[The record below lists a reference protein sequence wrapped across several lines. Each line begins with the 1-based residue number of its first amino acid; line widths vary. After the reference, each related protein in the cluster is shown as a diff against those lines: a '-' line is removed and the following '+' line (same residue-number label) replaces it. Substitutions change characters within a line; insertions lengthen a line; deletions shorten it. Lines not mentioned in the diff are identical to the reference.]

1 MRNNDRQPQK
11 GRKQTSLP
19 RRTYLRLRN
28 RFLILALI
36 LTALTALPLLI
47 WLPARVE
54 EQQTEELVRRGRLAA
69 ELLDKSAIGALTVYD
84 RSALDQIAK
93 GFIRS
98 TDFLYVVILDKD
110 RKLLADSGL
119 EKADLSRVEQV
130 FPELLRTDN
139 DAEFSAPWPR
149 TGETAIHLSRP
160 VFYEQLRIGT
170 VVLGISARRVA
181 LQVSALRTQMML
193 VCGVIL
199 VVGLVLS
206 FLMQRSLSRP
216 LRKIAQNLDVLPDA
230 QLESLAG
237 KVEEYNLLVEGLSKQ
252 RNLFKNSL
260 SELES
265 QKLQL
270 EVELAQSRE
279 ETTGLTS
286 KLGAMSKQ
294 VETLQEKLRAMQEQS
309 RHLTRVLPVVEFAT
323 GIAPEIDTSMQQI
336 SQSAGRLS
344 EELGR
349 LRNLLDLYEKA
360 LPQSQEDLEVIRQY
374 KTFISYER
382 IREAMDELVTTIR
395 GGASWS
401 EQLADILKQLSTAP
415 MTKTK

>member
-1 MRNNDRQPQK
+1 M
-11 GRKQTSLP
+11 
-19 RRTYLRLRN
+19 RN
-28 RFLILALI
+28 RFLILAVI
-36 LTALTALPLLI
+36 LTVLTALPLVI
-47 WLPARVE
+47 WLPARVQ
-54 EQQTEELVRRGRLAA
+54 EQQTEELVRRGRLAS

-84 RSALDQIAK
+84 RGALDQIAK

-98 TDFLYVVILDKD
+98 ADFLYVVILDKD
-110 RKLLADSGL
+110 HKLLADNGL
-119 EKADLSRVEQV
+119 EKADFARVEQV

-181 LQVSALRTQMML
+181 MQTAALRMQMML
-193 VCGVIL
+193 MCVAL
-199 VVGLVLS
+199 LFVGLALS
-206 FLMQRSLSRP
+206 YLVQRSLSKP
-216 LRKIAQNLDVLPDA
+216 LRKIAQNLNVLPDA

-237 KVEEYNLLVEGLSKQ
+237 KVKEYNQLVEGITRQ

-260 SELES
+260 SELEA

-270 EVELAQSRE
+270 EVDLAHKGE
-279 ETTGLTS
+279 EVAGLTS
-286 KLGAMSKQ
+286 KLGAMSKH
-294 VETLQEKLRAMQEQS
+294 VETLQEQLRALEEES
-309 RHLTRVLPVVEFAT
+309 RHLIRVLPVVEFAT

-344 EELGR
+344 EDLGR
-349 LRNLLDLYEKA
+349 LRNLIDLYEKA

-374 KTFISYER
+374 KAFISYER
-382 IREAMDELVTTIR
+382 IREAMDELMTTIR
-395 GGASWS
+395 GGASWA

-415 MTKTK
+415 TTKGK

>member
-1 MRNNDRQPQK
+1 M
-11 GRKQTSLP
+11 
-19 RRTYLRLRN
+19 RN
-28 RFLILALI
+28 RFLILALA

-47 WLPARVE
+47 WLPGRVE

-69 ELLDKSAIGALTVYD
+69 DLLDKSAIGALTVYD
-84 RSALDQIAK
+84 RGALDQIAK

-119 EKADLSRVEQV
+119 EKADIARVERV

-139 DAEFSAPWPR
+139 DAEFPAPWPR
-149 TGETAIHLSRP
+149 TGEPAIHLSRP

-181 LQVSALRTQMML
+181 MQTSALRTQMML
-193 VCGVIL
+193 ACGVIL
-199 VVGLVLS
+199 VVGLALA
-206 FLMQRSLSRP
+206 FLLLHSLSHP
-216 LRKIAQNLDVLPDA
+216 LRKIARNLDVLPDA

-237 KVEEYNLLVEGLSKQ
+237 KVKEYNLLVEGLTKQ

-260 SELES
+260 SELEA

-270 EVELAQSRE
+270 EGELAQSHE
-279 ETTGLTS
+279 EVTGLTS
-286 KLGAMSKQ
+286 KLGTMSKQ
-294 VETLQEKLRAMQEQS
+294 VETLQEKLRSMEEQS

-336 SQSAGRLS
+336 AQSAERLS
-344 EELGR
+344 NELGR
-349 LRNLLDLYEKA
+349 LRNLIDLYEKA
-360 LPQSQEDLEVIRQY
+360 LPQSQEDREVIRQY
-374 KTFISYER
+374 KTFISYEK
-382 IREAMDELVTTIR
+382 IRQAMDELVTTIR
-395 GGASWS
+395 GGASWA

-415 MTKTK
+415 LAKTK

>member
-1 MRNNDRQPQK
+1 MRK
-11 GRKQTSLP
+11 
-19 RRTYLRLRN
+19 
-28 RFLILALI
+28 RFLILALT
-36 LTALTALPLLI
+36 LTALTTLPLLI
-47 WLPARVE
+47 WVPARVE
-54 EQQTEELVRRGRLAA
+54 EQQTEELIRRGRLAT

-84 RSALDQIAK
+84 RGALDQIAK

-110 RKLLADSGL
+110 GKLLADSGL
-119 EKADLSRVEQV
+119 EKEDVARVEQV
-130 FPELLRTDN
+130 FPQLLRTEN
-139 DAEFSAPWPR
+139 DAELTAVWPR
-149 TGETAIHLSRP
+149 TGERAIHLSRP

-181 LQVSALRTQMML
+181 IQTSSLRIQML
-193 VCGVIL
+193 LASGVIV

-206 FLMQRSLSRP
+206 FLVQYSLSRP
-216 LRKIAQNLDVLPDA
+216 IRKIARNLDVLPDA

-237 KVEEYNLLVEGLSKQ
+237 KVEEYNLLVEGLTKQ

-260 SELES
+260 GELEA

-279 ETTGLTS
+279 EVTGVTS

-294 VETLQEKLRAMQEQS
+294 VETLQEKLRAMEQQS

-344 EELGR
+344 EDLGR
-349 LRNLLDLYEKA
+349 LRNLIDLYEKA

-395 GGASWS
+395 GGASWA
-401 EQLADILKQLSTAP
+401 EQLADILKQLSPAT
-415 MTKTK
+415 TIKSK

>member
-1 MRNNDRQPQK
+1 MRK
-11 GRKQTSLP
+11 
-19 RRTYLRLRN
+19 
-28 RFLILALI
+28 RFLILALT

-47 WLPARVE
+47 WVPARVE
-54 EQQTEELVRRGRLAA
+54 EQQTEELIRRGRLAT

-84 RSALDQIAK
+84 RGALDQIAK

-110 RKLLADSGL
+110 GKLLADSGL
-119 EKADLSRVEQV
+119 EKEDVARVEQV
-130 FPELLRTDN
+130 FPQLLRTEN
-139 DAEFSAPWPR
+139 DAELTAAWPR
-149 TGETAIHLSRP
+149 TGERAIHLSRP

-181 LQVSALRTQMML
+181 MQTSSLRIQL
-193 VCGVIL
+193 LLASGVIV

-206 FLMQRSLSRP
+206 FLVQYSLSRP
-216 LRKIAQNLDVLPDA
+216 ILKIARNLDVLPDA

-237 KVEEYNLLVEGLSKQ
+237 KVEEYNLLVEGLTKQ

-260 SELES
+260 GELEA

-279 ETTGLTS
+279 EVTGVTS

-294 VETLQEKLRAMQEQS
+294 VESLQEKLRAMEQQS

-344 EELGR
+344 EDLGR
-349 LRNLLDLYEKA
+349 LRNLIDLYEKA

-395 GGASWS
+395 GGASWA
-401 EQLADILKQLSTAP
+401 EQLADILKQLSPAT
-415 MTKTK
+415 TIKSK

>member
-1 MRNNDRQPQK
+1 MRK
-11 GRKQTSLP
+11 
-19 RRTYLRLRN
+19 
-28 RFLILALI
+28 RFLILALT

-47 WLPARVE
+47 WVPARVE
-54 EQQTEELVRRGRLAA
+54 EQQTEELIRRGRLAT

-84 RSALDQIAK
+84 RGALDQIAK

-110 RKLLADSGL
+110 GKLLADSGL
-119 EKADLSRVEQV
+119 EKEDVARVEQV
-130 FPELLRTDN
+130 FPQLLRTEN
-139 DAEFSAPWPR
+139 DAELTAVWPR
-149 TGETAIHLSRP
+149 TGERAIHLSRP

-181 LQVSALRTQMML
+181 IQTSSLRIQML
-193 VCGVIL
+193 LASGVIV

-206 FLMQRSLSRP
+206 FLMQYSLSRP
-216 LRKIAQNLDVLPDA
+216 IRKIARNLDVLPDA

-237 KVEEYNLLVEGLSKQ
+237 KVEEYNLLVEGLTKQ

-260 SELES
+260 GELEA

-279 ETTGLTS
+279 EVTGVTS

-294 VETLQEKLRAMQEQS
+294 VETLQEKLRAMEQQS

-344 EELGR
+344 EDLGR
-349 LRNLLDLYEKA
+349 LRNLIDLYEKA

-395 GGASWS
+395 GGASWA
-401 EQLADILKQLSTAP
+401 EQLADILKQLSPAT
-415 MTKTK
+415 TIKSK

>member
-1 MRNNDRQPQK
+1 L
-11 GRKQTSLP
+11 RK
-19 RRTYLRLRN
+19 
-28 RFLILALI
+28 RFLILTLI

-54 EQQTEELVRRGRLAA
+54 EQQTEELVRRGRLAT
-69 ELLDKSAIGALTVYD
+69 ELLDKAAMGALTIYD
-84 RSALDQIAK
+84 RGALDQIAK

-110 RKLLADSGL
+110 GKLLADSGL
-119 EKADLSRVEQV
+119 EKADVARVQEV
-130 FPELLRTDN
+130 FPQLLRTDN
-139 DAEFSAPWPR
+139 DAELTAAWPR
-149 TGETAIHLSRP
+149 TGERAIHLSRP

-181 LQVSALRTQMML
+181 TQTNALRIQML
-193 VCGVIL
+193 LASVVIL
-199 VVGLVLS
+199 AVGLLAS
-206 FLMQRSLSRP
+206 FILQYSLSRP

-237 KVEEYNLLVEGLSKQ
+237 KVTEYNLLVEGLTKQ
-252 RNLFKNSL
+252 RNLFKSSL
-260 SELES
+260 GELEA

-279 ETTGLTS
+279 EVTGVTS

-294 VETLQEKLRAMQEQS
+294 VETLQEKLRAIEQQS

-336 SQSAGRLS
+336 SQSAERLS
-344 EELGR
+344 DELGR

-395 GGASWS
+395 GGASWA
-401 EQLADILKQLSTAP
+401 EQLADILKQLSPATTA
-415 MTKTK
+415 KTK

>member
-1 MRNNDRQPQK
+1 
-11 GRKQTSLP
+11 
-19 RRTYLRLRN
+19 LRN
-28 RFLILALI
+28 RFLILTAI
-36 LTALTALPLLI
+36 LTVLTSLPLLL

-69 ELLDKSAIGALTVYD
+69 ELLDKAAIGALTVYD
-84 RSALDQIAK
+84 RGALDQIAK

-119 EKADLSRVEQV
+119 ERADLARVEQV

-139 DAEFSAPWPR
+139 DAEFPAPWLR
-149 TGETAIHLSRP
+149 TGETVIHLSRP

-181 LQVSALRTQMML
+181 IQTSALKTQMML

-199 VVGLVLS
+199 VVGLVVS
-206 FLMQRSLSRP
+206 FLLQRSLSQP
-216 LRKIAQNLDVLPDA
+216 LRKIAQNLDVLPAA
-230 QLESLAG
+230 QLERLAG
-237 KVEEYNLLVEGLSKQ
+237 TVEEYNLLVEGLAKQ

-260 SELES
+260 SELEA

-270 EVELAQSRE
+270 EVELAQSHE
-279 ETTGLTS
+279 EATGLTS

-294 VETLQEKLRAMQEQS
+294 VETLQEELRAMEQQS
-309 RHLTRVLPVVEFAT
+309 RHLTKVLPVVEFAT
-323 GIAPEIDTSMQQI
+323 GIAPEIDASMQQI
-336 SQSAGRLS
+336 TQSAGRLS

-349 LRNLLDLYEKA
+349 LRNLIDLYEKA

-374 KTFISYER
+374 KTFISYEK

-395 GGASWS
+395 GGASWA
-401 EQLADILKQLSTAP
+401 EQLADILKQLSTT
-415 MTKTK
+415 TKAR

>member
-1 MRNNDRQPQK
+1 M
-11 GRKQTSLP
+11 
-19 RRTYLRLRN
+19 RN
-28 RFLILALI
+28 RFLILTAI
-36 LTALTALPLLI
+36 LTVLTALPLLL

-69 ELLDKSAIGALTVYD
+69 ELLDKVAIGALTVYD
-84 RSALDQIAK
+84 RGALDQIAK

-98 TDFLYVVILDKD
+98 TDFIYVVILDKD

-119 EKADLSRVEQV
+119 ERADLARVEQV

-139 DAEFSAPWPR
+139 DAEFPAPWLR
-149 TGETAIHLSRP
+149 TGETVIHLSRP

-181 LQVSALRTQMML
+181 IQASALKTQMVL
-193 VCGVIL
+193 ACGVIL
-199 VVGLVLS
+199 VLGLAVS
-206 FLMQRSLSRP
+206 FLLQRSLSQP
-216 LRKIAQNLDVLPDA
+216 LRKIAQNLDVLPAA
-230 QLESLAG
+230 QLERLAG
-237 KVEEYNLLVEGLSKQ
+237 KVEEYNLLVEGLAKQ

-260 SELES
+260 SELEA

-270 EVELAQSRE
+270 ETALAQSHE
-279 ETTGLTS
+279 EVTGLTS
-286 KLGAMSKQ
+286 KLGAMRKQ
-294 VETLQEKLRAMQEQS
+294 VETLQEELRAMEQQS

-323 GIAPEIDTSMQQI
+323 GIAPEIDASMQQI
-336 SQSAGRLS
+336 TQSAVRLS

-349 LRNLLDLYEKA
+349 LRNLIDLYEKA

-374 KTFISYER
+374 KAFISYEK

-395 GGASWS
+395 GGASWA
-401 EQLADILKQLSTAP
+401 EQMADILKQLSTTTT
-415 MTKTK
+415 TKAK

>member
-1 MRNNDRQPQK
+1 MRK
-11 GRKQTSLP
+11 
-19 RRTYLRLRN
+19 
-28 RFLILALI
+28 RFLILALT

-47 WLPARVE
+47 WVPARVE
-54 EQQTEELVRRGRLAA
+54 EQQTEELIRRGRLAT

-84 RSALDQIAK
+84 RGALDQIAK

-110 RKLLADSGL
+110 GKLLADSGL
-119 EKADLSRVEQV
+119 EKEDVARVEQV
-130 FPELLRTDN
+130 FPQLLRTEN
-139 DAEFSAPWPR
+139 DAELTAVWPR
-149 TGETAIHLSRP
+149 TGERAIHLSRP

-181 LQVSALRTQMML
+181 IQTSSLRIQML
-193 VCGVIL
+193 LASGVIV

-206 FLMQRSLSRP
+206 FLMQYSLSRP
-216 LRKIAQNLDVLPDA
+216 IRKIARNLDVLPDA

-237 KVEEYNLLVEGLSKQ
+237 KVEEYNLLVEGLTKQ

-260 SELES
+260 GELEA

-279 ETTGLTS
+279 EVTGVTS

-294 VETLQEKLRAMQEQS
+294 VETLQEKLRAMEQQS

-344 EELGR
+344 VDLGR
-349 LRNLLDLYEKA
+349 LRNLIDLYEKA

-395 GGASWS
+395 GGASWA
-401 EQLADILKQLSTAP
+401 EQLADILKQLSPAT
-415 MTKTK
+415 TIKSK

>member
-1 MRNNDRQPQK
+1 L
-11 GRKQTSLP
+11 RK
-19 RRTYLRLRN
+19 

-54 EQQTEELVRRGRLAA
+54 EQQTEELVRRGRLAT

-84 RSALDQIAK
+84 RGALDQIAK

-110 RKLLADSGL
+110 GKLLADSGL
-119 EKADLSRVEQV
+119 EKADVARVEQV
-130 FPELLRTDN
+130 FPQLLRTEN
-139 DAEFSAPWPR
+139 DAELTAAWPR
-149 TGETAIHLSRP
+149 TGERAIHLSRP

-170 VVLGISARRVA
+170 VVLGISARRVEM
-181 LQVSALRTQMML
+181 QTSALRTQML
-193 VCGVIL
+193 LASGVIL

-206 FLMQRSLSRP
+206 FLVQYSLSRP
-216 LRKIAQNLDVLPDA
+216 LRKIARNLDVLPEA

-237 KVEEYNLLVEGLSKQ
+237 KVEEYNLLVEGLTKQ

-260 SELES
+260 GELEA

-279 ETTGLTS
+279 EVTGVTS
-286 KLGAMSKQ
+286 RLGAMSKQ
-294 VETLQEKLRAMQEQS
+294 VETLQEKMRAMEQQS

-344 EELGR
+344 DELGR

-395 GGASWS
+395 GGASWA
-401 EQLADILKQLSTAP
+401 EQLADILKQLSPTA
-415 MTKTK
+415 TSKTK

>member
-1 MRNNDRQPQK
+1 M
-11 GRKQTSLP
+11 
-19 RRTYLRLRN
+19 RN
-28 RFLILALI
+28 RFLILAII
-36 LTALTALPLLI
+36 LSALAALPLIL
-47 WLPARVE
+47 WLPSRVQQ
-54 EQQTEELVRRGRLAA
+54 QQTEELVRRGRLAS

-84 RSALDQIAK
+84 RGALDQIAK

-110 RKLLADSGL
+110 HKLLADSGL
-119 EKADLSRVEQV
+119 EKADLARVEQV
-130 FPELLRTDN
+130 IPELLRTDN
-139 DAEFSAPWPR
+139 DAELSVPWHQTLEP
-149 TGETAIHLSRP
+149 AIHLSRP

-170 VVLGISARRVA
+170 VVLGLSARRVA
-181 LQVSALRTQMML
+181 TQTAALRTQMML
-193 VCGVIL
+193 LSGAIL
-199 VVGLVLS
+199 LTGLVLS
-206 FLMQRSLSRP
+206 LLLHRSLSQP
-216 LRKIAQNLDVLPDA
+216 LRKIAQNLEVLPDA
-230 QLESLAG
+230 QMEKLAG
-237 KVEEYNLLVEGLSKQ
+237 KVKEYNFLVEGLTKQ

-260 SELES
+260 SELEA

-270 EVELAQSRE
+270 EVELAQKGE
-279 ETTGLTS
+279 EVSGLTS

-294 VETLQEKLRAMQEQS
+294 LETLQEKLRAMEEES
-309 RHLTRVLPVVEFAT
+309 RHLTSVLPVVEFAT

-344 EELGR
+344 EDLGR
-349 LRNLLDLYEKA
+349 LRNLIDLYEKA

-395 GGASWS
+395 GGAGWA

-415 MTKTK
+415 TTKGK

>member
-1 MRNNDRQPQK
+1 M
-11 GRKQTSLP
+11 
-19 RRTYLRLRN
+19 RN

-36 LTALTALPLLI
+36 LTALTSLPLLI

-54 EQQTEELVRRGRLAA
+54 EQQTEELVRRGRLAT
-69 ELLDKSAIGALTVYD
+69 ELLDKSAMGALTIYD
-84 RSALDQIAK
+84 RGALDQIAK

-110 RKLLADSGL
+110 GKLLADSGL
-119 EKADLSRVEQV
+119 EKADVSRVQEV
-130 FPELLRTDN
+130 FPQLLRTDN
-139 DAEFSAPWPR
+139 DAELTAAWPR
-149 TGETAIHLSRP
+149 TGERAIHLSRP

-181 LQVSALRTQMML
+181 TQTNALRIQML
-193 VCGVIL
+193 LASVVIL
-199 VVGLVLS
+199 AVGLLVS
-206 FLMQRSLSRP
+206 FFMQHSLSRP

-237 KVEEYNLLVEGLSKQ
+237 KVTEYNLLVEGLTKQ

-260 SELES
+260 GELEA

-279 ETTGLTS
+279 EVTGVTS

-294 VETLQEKLRAMQEQS
+294 VETLQEKMRAMEQQS

-336 SQSAGRLS
+336 SQSAERLS
-344 EELGR
+344 DELGR

-360 LPQSQEDLEVIRQY
+360 LPQSQEDLGSHSPI
-374 KTFISYER
+374 
-382 IREAMDELVTTIR
+382 
-395 GGASWS
+395 
-401 EQLADILKQLSTAP
+401 
-415 MTKTK
+415 

>member
-1 MRNNDRQPQK
+1 
-11 GRKQTSLP
+11 
-19 RRTYLRLRN
+19 LRN
-28 RFLILALI
+28 RFLILALV

-54 EQQTEELVRRGRLAA
+54 ELQTEELVRRGRLAT
-69 ELLDKSAIGALTVYD
+69 ELLDKAAIGALTVYD
-84 RSALDQIAK
+84 RGALDQIAK

-110 RKLLADSGL
+110 GKLLADSGL
-119 EKADLSRVEQV
+119 EKGDVARVEQV
-130 FPELLRTDN
+130 FPQLLRTEN
-139 DAEFSAPWPR
+139 DAELTAAWPR
-149 TGETAIHLSRP
+149 TGERAIHLSRP

-170 VVLGISARRVA
+170 VVLGISARRVET
-181 LQVSALRTQMML
+181 QTSALRTQML
-193 VCGVIL
+193 LASGVIL

-206 FLMQRSLSRP
+206 FLVQYSLSRP

-230 QLESLAG
+230 QLESFAG
-237 KVEEYNLLVEGLSKQ
+237 KVEEYNLLVEGLTKQ

-260 SELES
+260 GELEA

-279 ETTGLTS
+279 EVSGVTS
-286 KLGAMSKQ
+286 KLGAMVKQ
-294 VETLQEKLRAMQEQS
+294 VETLQEKVRAMEQQS
-309 RHLTRVLPVVEFAT
+309 QHLTRVLPVVEFAT

-344 EELGR
+344 DELGR

-395 GGASWS
+395 GGASWA
-401 EQLADILKQLSTAP
+401 EQLADILKQLSPAT
-415 MTKTK
+415 TIKSK

>member
-1 MRNNDRQPQK
+1 
-11 GRKQTSLP
+11 
-19 RRTYLRLRN
+19 LRN
-28 RFLILALI
+28 RFLILALT

-54 EQQTEELVRRGRLAA
+54 EQQTEELVRRGRLAT

-84 RSALDQIAK
+84 RGALDQIAK

-110 RKLLADSGL
+110 GKLLADSGL
-119 EKADLSRVEQV
+119 EKADIARVEQV
-130 FPELLRTDN
+130 FPQLLRTEN
-139 DAEFSAPWPR
+139 DAELTAAWPR
-149 TGETAIHLSRP
+149 TGERAIHLSRP

-170 VVLGISARRVA
+170 VVLGISARRVEM
-181 LQVSALRTQMML
+181 QTSALRTQML
-193 VCGVIL
+193 LASGVIL

-206 FLMQRSLSRP
+206 FLVQYSLSRP
-216 LRKIAQNLDVLPDA
+216 LRKIARNLDVLPEA

-237 KVEEYNLLVEGLSKQ
+237 KVEEYNLLVEGLTKQ

-260 SELES
+260 GELEA

-279 ETTGLTS
+279 EVTGVTS

-294 VETLQEKLRAMQEQS
+294 VETLQEKLRAMEQQS

-344 EELGR
+344 EDLGR
-349 LRNLLDLYEKA
+349 LRNLIDLYEKA

-395 GGASWS
+395 GGASWA
-401 EQLADILKQLSTAP
+401 EQLADILKQLSPTA
-415 MTKTK
+415 TSKTK

>member
-1 MRNNDRQPQK
+1 
-11 GRKQTSLP
+11 
-19 RRTYLRLRN
+19 LRN
-28 RFLILALI
+28 RFLILTAV
-36 LTALTALPLLI
+36 LTALTALPLLL

-54 EQQTEELVRRGRLAA
+54 EQQTEELVRRGRLAT

-84 RSALDQIAK
+84 RGALDQIAK

-98 TDFLYVVILDKD
+98 ADFLYVVILDKD
-110 RKLLADSGL
+110 GKLLADSGL
-119 EKADLSRVEQV
+119 DKVDVARVEQV
-130 FPELLRTDN
+130 FPRLLRTDN
-139 DAEFSAPWPR
+139 DAELTATWPR
-149 TGETAIHLSRP
+149 TGEQAIHLSRP

-181 LQVSALRTQMML
+181 MQTSALRTQLML
-193 VCGVIL
+193 ASGVIL
-199 VVGLVLS
+199 VVGLVSS
-206 FLMQRSLSRP
+206 FVLQHLLSRP

-237 KVEEYNLLVEGLSKQ
+237 KVEEYNLLVEGLTKQ

-265 QKLQL
+265 QKLQM

-279 ETTGLTS
+279 DVTSVTS
-286 KLGAMSKQ
+286 KLGTMSKQ
-294 VETLQEKLRAMQEQS
+294 VETLQEKLRAMEQQS
-309 RHLTRVLPVVEFAT
+309 MHLTRVLPVVEFAT

-336 SQSAGRLS
+336 SQSAVRLS
-344 EELGR
+344 DELGR

-374 KTFISYER
+374 KTFISYEK
-382 IREAMDELVTTIR
+382 IKEAMDELVTTIR
-395 GGASWS
+395 GGASWA
-401 EQLADILKQLSTAP
+401 EQLADILKQLAP
-415 MTKTK
+415 ATTIRTK

>member
-1 MRNNDRQPQK
+1 
-11 GRKQTSLP
+11 
-19 RRTYLRLRN
+19 LRN
-28 RFLILALI
+28 RFLILALT

-54 EQQTEELVRRGRLAA
+54 EQQTEELVRRGRLAT

-84 RSALDQIAK
+84 RGALDQIAK

-110 RKLLADSGL
+110 GKLLADSGL
-119 EKADLSRVEQV
+119 EKADIARVEQV
-130 FPELLRTDN
+130 FPQLLRTEN
-139 DAEFSAPWPR
+139 DAELTAAWPR
-149 TGETAIHLSRP
+149 TGERAIHLSRP

-170 VVLGISARRVA
+170 VVLGISARRVGM
-181 LQVSALRTQMML
+181 QTSALRTQML
-193 VCGVIL
+193 LASGVIL

-206 FLMQRSLSRP
+206 LLVQYSLSRP
-216 LRKIAQNLDVLPDA
+216 LRKIARNLDVLPEA

-237 KVEEYNLLVEGLSKQ
+237 KVEEYNLLVEGLTKQ

-260 SELES
+260 GELEA

-279 ETTGLTS
+279 EVTGVTS

-294 VETLQEKLRAMQEQS
+294 VETLQEKLRAMEQQS

-344 EELGR
+344 EDLGR
-349 LRNLLDLYEKA
+349 LRNLIDLYEKA

-395 GGASWS
+395 GGASWA
-401 EQLADILKQLSTAP
+401 EQLADILKQLSPTA
-415 MTKTK
+415 TSKTK

>member
-1 MRNNDRQPQK
+1 
-11 GRKQTSLP
+11 
-19 RRTYLRLRN
+19 LRN
-28 RFLILALI
+28 RFLILALV

-54 EQQTEELVRRGRLAA
+54 ELQTEELVRRGRLAT
-69 ELLDKSAIGALTVYD
+69 ELLDKAAIGALTVYD
-84 RSALDQIAK
+84 RGALDQIAK

-110 RKLLADSGL
+110 GKLLADSGL
-119 EKADLSRVEQV
+119 EKGDVARVEQV
-130 FPELLRTDN
+130 FPQLLRTEN
-139 DAEFSAPWPR
+139 DAELTAAWPR
-149 TGETAIHLSRP
+149 TGERAIHLSRP

-170 VVLGISARRVA
+170 VVLGISARRVET
-181 LQVSALRTQMML
+181 QTSALRTQML
-193 VCGVIL
+193 LASGVIL

-206 FLMQRSLSRP
+206 FLVQYSLSRP

-230 QLESLAG
+230 QLESFAG
-237 KVEEYNLLVEGLSKQ
+237 KVEEYNLLVEGLTKQ

-260 SELES
+260 GELEA

-279 ETTGLTS
+279 EVSGVTS
-286 KLGAMSKQ
+286 KLGAMAKQ
-294 VETLQEKLRAMQEQS
+294 VETLQEKMRAMEQQS
-309 RHLTRVLPVVEFAT
+309 QHLTRVLPVVEFAT
-323 GIAPEIDTSMQQI
+323 GIAPQIDTSMQQI

-344 EELGR
+344 DELGR

-374 KTFISYER
+374 KAFISYEK

-395 GGASWS
+395 GGASWA
-401 EQLADILKQLSTAP
+401 EQLADILKQLSPATT
-415 MTKTK
+415 TKSK

>member
-1 MRNNDRQPQK
+1 
-11 GRKQTSLP
+11 
-19 RRTYLRLRN
+19 LRN

-119 EKADLSRVEQV
+119 EKAELSRVEQV

-149 TGETAIHLSRP
+149 TGEPAIHLSRP

-206 FLMQRSLSRP
+206 FLMQRSLSQP
-216 LRKIAQNLDVLPDA
+216 LRKIVQNLDVLPDA

-237 KVEEYNLLVEGLSKQ
+237 KVEEYNLLVQGLCKQ

-286 KLGAMSKQ
+286 KLGAMTKQ

-323 GIAPEIDTSMQQI
+323 GIAPEIDASMQQI

-415 MTKTK
+415 MTKTKP

>member
-1 MRNNDRQPQK
+1 
-11 GRKQTSLP
+11 
-19 RRTYLRLRN
+19 LRN
-28 RFLILALI
+28 RFLILTVI
-36 LTALTALPLLI
+36 LTALTALPLLL

-84 RSALDQIAK
+84 RGALDQIAK

-110 RKLLADSGL
+110 RQLLADSGL
-119 EKADLSRVEQV
+119 EKADLARVEQV

-139 DAEFSAPWPR
+139 DAEFPAPWPR

-181 LQVSALRTQMML
+181 IQTSALRTQMIL

-199 VVGLVLS
+199 VVGLVVS
-206 FLMQRSLSRP
+206 FLLQRSLSQP

-230 QLESLAG
+230 QLERLAG
-237 KVEEYNLLVEGLSKQ
+237 KVKEYNLLVEGLAKQ

-260 SELES
+260 SELEA

-270 EVELAQSRE
+270 EAALAQSHE
-279 ETTGLTS
+279 EVTSLTS

-294 VETLQEKLRAMQEQS
+294 VEAVQEKLRAMEEQS
-309 RHLTRVLPVVEFAT
+309 RHLTRVLPIVEFAT

-336 SQSAGRLS
+336 TQSAGRLS
-344 EELGR
+344 EDLGR
-349 LRNLLDLYEKA
+349 LRNLIDLYEKA

-395 GGASWS
+395 GGASWA
-401 EQLADILKQLSTAP
+401 EQLADILKQLSTATT
-415 MTKTK
+415 TKSK

>member
-1 MRNNDRQPQK
+1 M
-11 GRKQTSLP
+11 
-19 RRTYLRLRN
+19 RN
-28 RFLILALI
+28 RFLILTVI
-36 LTALTALPLLI
+36 LTALTALPLLL

-84 RSALDQIAK
+84 RGALDQIAK

-110 RKLLADSGL
+110 RQLLADSGL
-119 EKADLSRVEQV
+119 EKADLARVEQV

-139 DAEFSAPWPR
+139 DAEFPAPWPR

-181 LQVSALRTQMML
+181 IQTSALRTQMIL

-199 VVGLVLS
+199 VVGLVVS
-206 FLMQRSLSRP
+206 FLLQRSLSQP

-230 QLESLAG
+230 QLERLAG
-237 KVEEYNLLVEGLSKQ
+237 KVKEYNLLVEGLAKQ

-260 SELES
+260 SELEA

-270 EVELAQSRE
+270 EAALAQSHE
-279 ETTGLTS
+279 EVTSLTS

-294 VETLQEKLRAMQEQS
+294 VEAVQEKLRAMEEQS
-309 RHLTRVLPVVEFAT
+309 RHLTRVLPIVEFAT

-336 SQSAGRLS
+336 TQSAGRLS
-344 EELGR
+344 EDLGR
-349 LRNLLDLYEKA
+349 LRNLIDLYEKA

-395 GGASWS
+395 GGASWA
-401 EQLADILKQLSTAP
+401 EQLADILKQLSTATT
-415 MTKTK
+415 TKSK

>member
-1 MRNNDRQPQK
+1 L
-11 GRKQTSLP
+11 RK
-19 RRTYLRLRN
+19 
-28 RFLILALI
+28 RFLILALT

-47 WLPARVE
+47 WVPARVE
-54 EQQTEELVRRGRLAA
+54 EQQTEELIRRGRLAT

-84 RSALDQIAK
+84 RGALDQIAK

-110 RKLLADSGL
+110 GKLLADSGL
-119 EKADLSRVEQV
+119 EKEDVARVEQV
-130 FPELLRTDN
+130 FPQLLRTEN
-139 DAEFSAPWPR
+139 DAELTAVWPR
-149 TGETAIHLSRP
+149 TGERAIHLSRP

-181 LQVSALRTQMML
+181 IQTSSLRIQML
-193 VCGVIL
+193 LASGVIV

-206 FLMQRSLSRP
+206 FLMQYSLSRP
-216 LRKIAQNLDVLPDA
+216 IRKIARNLDVLPDA

-237 KVEEYNLLVEGLSKQ
+237 KVEEYNLLVEGLTKQ

-260 SELES
+260 GELEA

-279 ETTGLTS
+279 EVTGVTS

-294 VETLQEKLRAMQEQS
+294 VETLQEKLRAMEQQS

-344 EELGR
+344 EDLGR
-349 LRNLLDLYEKA
+349 LRNLIDLYEKA

-395 GGASWS
+395 GGASWA
-401 EQLADILKQLSTAP
+401 EQLADILKQLSPAT
-415 MTKTK
+415 TIKSK

>member
-1 MRNNDRQPQK
+1 MRK
-11 GRKQTSLP
+11 
-19 RRTYLRLRN
+19 
-28 RFLILALI
+28 RFLILALT

-47 WLPARVE
+47 WVPARVE
-54 EQQTEELVRRGRLAA
+54 EQQTEELVRRGRLAT

-84 RSALDQIAK
+84 RGALDQIAK

-110 RKLLADSGL
+110 GKLLADSGL
-119 EKADLSRVEQV
+119 EKEDVARVEQV
-130 FPELLRTDN
+130 FPQLLRTEN
-139 DAEFSAPWPR
+139 DAELTAAWPR
-149 TGETAIHLSRP
+149 TGERAIHLSRP

-181 LQVSALRTQMML
+181 MQTSSLRIQL
-193 VCGVIL
+193 LLASGVIV

-206 FLMQRSLSRP
+206 FLVQYSLSRP
-216 LRKIAQNLDVLPDA
+216 ILKIARNLDVLPDA

-237 KVEEYNLLVEGLSKQ
+237 KVEEYNLLVEGLTKQ

-260 SELES
+260 GELEA

-279 ETTGLTS
+279 EVTGVTS

-294 VETLQEKLRAMQEQS
+294 VESLQEKLRAMEQQS

-344 EELGR
+344 EDLGR
-349 LRNLLDLYEKA
+349 LRNLIDLYEKA

-395 GGASWS
+395 GGASWA
-401 EQLADILKQLSTAP
+401 EQLADILKQLSPAT
-415 MTKTK
+415 TIKSK

>member
-1 MRNNDRQPQK
+1 
-11 GRKQTSLP
+11 
-19 RRTYLRLRN
+19 LRN
-28 RFLILALI
+28 RFLILTLI

-54 EQQTEELVRRGRLAA
+54 EQQTEELMRRGRLAT
-69 ELLDKSAIGALTVYD
+69 ELLDKSAMGALTIYD
-84 RSALDQIAK
+84 RGALDQIAK

-98 TDFLYVVILDKD
+98 TDFLYIVILDKD
-110 RKLLADSGL
+110 GKLLADSGL
-119 EKADLSRVEQV
+119 EKADAARLQEV
-130 FPELLRTDN
+130 FPQLLRTDN
-139 DAEFSAPWPR
+139 DAELTAAWPR
-149 TGETAIHLSRP
+149 TGERAIHLSRP

-181 LQVSALRTQMML
+181 TQTNALRIQML
-193 VCGVIL
+193 LASVVIL
-199 VVGLVLS
+199 AVGLLVS
-206 FLMQRSLSRP
+206 FFMQYSLSRP

-237 KVEEYNLLVEGLSKQ
+237 KVTEYNLLVEGLTKQ

-260 SELES
+260 GELEA

-279 ETTGLTS
+279 EVTGVTS

-294 VETLQEKLRAMQEQS
+294 VETLQEKMRAMEQQS
-309 RHLTRVLPVVEFAT
+309 SHLTRVLPVVEFAT

-336 SQSAGRLS
+336 SQSAERLS
-344 EELGR
+344 DELGR

-395 GGASWS
+395 GGASWA
-401 EQLADILKQLSTAP
+401 EQLADILKQLSPATT
-415 MTKTK
+415 TKTK

>member
-1 MRNNDRQPQK
+1 M
-11 GRKQTSLP
+11 
-19 RRTYLRLRN
+19 RN
-28 RFLILALI
+28 RFLILALT

-54 EQQTEELVRRGRLAA
+54 EQQTEELVRRGRLAT

-84 RSALDQIAK
+84 RGALDQIAK

-110 RKLLADSGL
+110 GKLLADSGL
-119 EKADLSRVEQV
+119 EKADIARVEQV
-130 FPELLRTDN
+130 FPQLLRTEN
-139 DAEFSAPWPR
+139 DAELTAAWPR
-149 TGETAIHLSRP
+149 TGERAIHLSRP

-170 VVLGISARRVA
+170 VVLGISARRVGM
-181 LQVSALRTQMML
+181 QTSALRTQML
-193 VCGVIL
+193 LASGVIL

-206 FLMQRSLSRP
+206 LLVQYSLSRP
-216 LRKIAQNLDVLPDA
+216 LRKIARNLDVLPEA

-237 KVEEYNLLVEGLSKQ
+237 KVEEYNLLVEGLTKQ

-260 SELES
+260 GELEA

-279 ETTGLTS
+279 EVTGVTS

-294 VETLQEKLRAMQEQS
+294 VETLQEKLRAMEQQS

-344 EELGR
+344 EDLGR
-349 LRNLLDLYEKA
+349 LRNLIDLYEKA

-395 GGASWS
+395 GGASWA
-401 EQLADILKQLSTAP
+401 EQLADILKQLSPTA
-415 MTKTK
+415 TSKTK

>member
-1 MRNNDRQPQK
+1 MKDVPAIAK
-11 GRKQTSLP
+11 SIP
-19 RRTYLRLRN
+19 HFHCYCY
-28 RFLILALI
+28 
-36 LTALTALPLLI
+36 ALTALPLLL
-47 WLPARVE
+47 WLPGRVE
-54 EQQTEELVRRGRLAA
+54 EQQTEELVRRGRLAT

-84 RSALDQIAK
+84 RGGLDQIAK

-98 TDFLYVVILDKD
+98 MDFLYVVILDKD
-110 RKLLADSGL
+110 GKLLADSGL
-119 EKADLSRVEQV
+119 EKTDLERVQQV
-130 FPELLRTDN
+130 FPKLLRTDN
-139 DAEFSAPWPR
+139 DADLAGTWPR
-149 TGETAIHLSRP
+149 TGEAVIHLSRP

-181 LQVSALRTQMML
+181 LQTSALRIQMLL
-193 VCGVIL
+193 VSSIVL
-199 VVGLVLS
+199 VASLVFAFVLQ
-206 FLMQRSLSRP
+206 FKLSRP
-216 LRKIAQNLDVLPDA
+216 IRKIAQNLGVLSDA
-230 QLESLAG
+230 QIEGLAG
-237 KVEEYNLLVEGLSKQ
+237 KVKEYNLLAESLTKQ

-260 SELES
+260 NELEE
-265 QKLQL
+265 QKVQL

-279 ETTGLTS
+279 ETTSVTS
-286 KLGAMSKQ
+286 KLGAMAKQ
-294 VETLQEKLRAMQEQS
+294 VESLQEKLRDMEEQS

-323 GIAPEIDTSMQQI
+323 GVAPEIDTSMQQI

-344 EELGR
+344 EDLGR

-401 EQLADILKQLSTAP
+401 EQLADILKQLP
-415 MTKTK
+415 RK

>member
-1 MRNNDRQPQK
+1 
-11 GRKQTSLP
+11 
-19 RRTYLRLRN
+19 LRN
-28 RFLILALI
+28 RFLILTAI
-36 LTALTALPLLI
+36 PTVLTALLLLL

-54 EQQTEELVRRGRLAA
+54 EQQIEELVRRGRLAT

-84 RSALDQIAK
+84 RGALDQIAK

-98 TDFLYVVILDKD
+98 ADFLYVVILDKD
-110 RKLLADSGL
+110 GKLLADSGL
-119 EKADLSRVEQV
+119 DKADVARVEQV
-130 FPELLRTDN
+130 FPQLLRTDN
-139 DAEFSAPWPR
+139 DAELTATWPR
-149 TGETAIHLSRP
+149 TGERAIHLSRP

-181 LQVSALRTQMML
+181 MQTSALRTQLML
-193 VCGVIL
+193 ASGVIL
-199 VVGLVLS
+199 VVGLVSS
-206 FLMQRSLSRP
+206 FVLQHSLSRP

-237 KVEEYNLLVEGLSKQ
+237 KVEEYNLLVEGLTKQ

-265 QKLQL
+265 QKLQM
-270 EVELAQSRE
+270 EAELAQSRE
-279 ETTGLTS
+279 EVSSVTS
-286 KLGAMSKQ
+286 KLGTMSKQ
-294 VETLQEKLRAMQEQS
+294 VETLQEKLLAMEQQS

-336 SQSAGRLS
+336 SQSAVRLS
-344 EELGR
+344 DELGR

-374 KTFISYER
+374 KTFISYEK
-382 IREAMDELVTTIR
+382 IKEAMDELVTTIR
-395 GGASWS
+395 GGASWA
-401 EQLADILKQLSTAP
+401 EQLADILKQLAP
-415 MTKTK
+415 ATTIRTK